1 MPIVWVVVEL
11 MIFVVIATMPVV
23 MIVIV
28 SFMVVAMVVY
38 DVDMV
43 VMAVVADHAS
53 AKTHCGQ
60 DAEPAT
66 QGDVSKQFRVHDFFL
81 SAF

>member
-28 SFMVVAMVVY
+28 SFMVVAMGVY

-43 VMAVVADHAS
+43 VMAVVADDAS
-53 AKTHCGQ
+53 GKAHCRQ
-60 DAEPAT
+60 DAEPAI
-66 QGDVSKQFRVHDFFL
+66 QGDVTKAIGVHCLVPF
-81 SAF
+81 